1 MKTLQRSY
9 FRDAVL
15 VQLVFLCSEVC
26 GEGIRAANH
35 LNMIMV
41 VCGPQQLCLC
51 QVSGVHLEH
60 VLVEVLLLLL
70 IVPEPLENELTEVR
84 KIYEPLPANNNS
96 NSRDC
101 AGWWLV
107 PTWRCCWGCPPPPA
121 PRG

>member
-1 MKTLQRSY
+1 MRTLQRSY

-15 VQLVFLCSEVC
+15 VQLVFLRSEVC
-26 GEGIRAANH
+26 GEGVRAANH
-35 LNMIMV
+35 LNIRNNDHVFTPAV
-41 VCGPQQLCLC
+41 VS
-51 QVSGVHLEH
+51 VSGGHLEH

-84 KIYEPLPANNNS
+84 KIYETLPANN